1 MKMTFNPI
9 DFHDGLRQQIQEAQK
24 MFADTIPAHVPS
36 QKLIKKFYGRFCDV
50 CFFGKPENTIFGQ
63 SLCQEC
69 TEQMYEIDKE
79 SLKVTKKD
87 SHDYWIQ
94 DRRRRVNEA
103 LFFAYNEL
111 NEYKIKETE
120 DAQTT

>member
-1 MKMTFNPI
+1 MEFSKHTTINPI
-9 DFHDGLRQQIQEAQK
+9 DFHECLRKQIHEAQQK
-24 MFADTIPAHVPS
+24 IAASIPEHIPS

-63 SLCQEC
+63 NLCQEC

-79 SLKVTKKD
+79 SLKVTKKG

-111 NEYKIKETE
+111 NEYKAKE
-120 DAQTT
+120 A